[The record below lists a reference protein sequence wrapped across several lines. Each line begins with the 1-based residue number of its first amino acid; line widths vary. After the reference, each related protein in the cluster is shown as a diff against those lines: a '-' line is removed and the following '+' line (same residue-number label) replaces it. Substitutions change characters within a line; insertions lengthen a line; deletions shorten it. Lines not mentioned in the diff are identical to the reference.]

1 MTSVLIEESGRG
13 VRVTSHGFNAGRQA
27 ATVAMV
33 GPSEEVSNRYLLSC
47 KLVETASLALLEFVV
62 SVV

>member
-1 MTSVLIEESGRG
+1 MTSVLVKESGSG
-13 VRVTSHGFNAGRQA
+13 VRVTPHGINARRQA

-33 GPSEEVSNRYLLSC
+33 GPIRDVSNRYLLSC
-47 KLVETASLALLEFVV
+47 KLVETASLALLTFVV